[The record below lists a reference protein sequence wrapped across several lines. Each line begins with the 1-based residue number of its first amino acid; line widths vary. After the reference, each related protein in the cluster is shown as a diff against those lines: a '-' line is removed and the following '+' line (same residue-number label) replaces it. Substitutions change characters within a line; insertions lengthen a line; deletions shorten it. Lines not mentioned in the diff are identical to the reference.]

1 VAVATQALL
10 LIPFMRASGYRWR
23 PRFDWRGWGLGKTG
37 GLALW
42 TLGLLAANQVS
53 FIVHSRLATTAN
65 VLAQAE
71 GLPSAGITTYQKAYL
86 IFFLP
91 HSIVTVSLV
100 TALLPGLS
108 RVAAAGQ
115 LATFSRVL
123 TDSMRTVTALTVP
136 ITAVMMP
143 LSPILATVLFGFG
156 AADRQSAF
164 VVGYTVIGML
174 IGLVPFSVYFILLR
188 GWYSLEDTRT
198 PFYLS
203 LVLNTIN
210 VALSILLFELAPTAL
225 KVPAIGLAFGLTYW
239 LMMPIAWPVL
249 SRRSHG
255 LHTRATWVAITKML
269 VAGTAT
275 VATIVAATILI
286 EMQLPRFL
294 DFGQGSRPRLLAVL
308 LVASVLGLGVYLGA
322 ARVLG
327 IREVSAAMALVRR
340 KVGR

>member
-1 VAVATQALL
+1 
-10 LIPFMRASGYRWR
+10 M
-23 PRFDWRGWGLGKTG
+23 
-37 GLALW
+37 
-42 TLGLLAANQVS
+42 
-53 FIVHSRLATTAN
+53 HSRLATTAN

-108 RVAAAGQ
+108 RVAAAREFGI
-115 LATFSRVL
+115 FSRVL

-143 LSPILATVLFGFG
+143 LSPILAAVLFGFG
-156 AADRQSAF
+156 AANRESAF
-164 VVGYTVIGML
+164 LIGYTVIGML
-174 IGLVPFSVYFILLR
+174 IGLVPFSIYFILLR

-210 VALSILLFELAPTAL
+210 VALSIALFNLAPTSL

-239 LMMPIAWPVL
+239 IMMPIAWPVL

-255 LHTRATWVAITKML
+255 LHTRATWVAVMKML
-269 VAGTAT
+269 VAGSAT
-275 VATIVAATILI
+275 VAAHAALLT
-286 EMQLPRFL
+286 
-294 DFGQGSRPRLLAVL
+294 GASSTSSR
-308 LVASVLGLGVYLGA
+308 
-322 ARVLG
+322 
-327 IREVSAAMALVRR
+327 VRGTP
-340 KVGR
+340 V